1 MYTEI
6 KDGKRKYIGSKPK
19 DIPEFTKIFLHIVEK
34 EIGFISSFNQ
44 GHFEKNGLTF
54 TASFGTEVVLAF
66 REAVLLKIV
75 NIDKGEVLFIG
86 FNGFNGV
93 ETNYDVSFKNYS
105 IFDFIF
111 GLLRRSWED
120 KEYKLRIGSYITR
133 VNMF

>member
-54 TASFGTEVVLAF
+54 TASFG
-66 REAVLLKIV
+66 
-75 NIDKGEVLFIG
+75 GEVLFIG

>member
-75 NIDKGEVLFIG
+75 NIDKGEVL
-86 FNGFNGV
+86 
-93 ETNYDVSFKNYS
+93 TNYDVSFKNYS